1 MLKRTK
7 TTKKF
12 VCSYLRCKYKHT
24 LLEKTSRFIKF
35 FVKRI
40 DIEDLFWACPL
51 SLPVT
56 FLTNNHVKTNLICSD
71 LTFGFVNKRSRYEIK
86 SESLTQQP
94 ISHALSQSTTKSVTS
109 RANKAAR
116 ESLTQLTIQSG
127 IESVH
132 HYVSHIDSKQSSQR
146 VTYSV
151 NHSVGNWVSP
161 PLCQSHRQQTKQSE
175 SH

>member
-7 TTKKF
+7 KTKKF

-56 FLTNNHVKTNLICSD
+56 FLTNNHVKKIWFAQISPSALSTRD
-71 LTFGFVNKRSRYEIK
+71 LGMRLSQ
-86 SESLTQQP
+86 SLTQQP
-94 ISHALSQSTTKSVTS
+94 LSHALSQSTTKSVTS
-109 RANKAAR
+109 TANKAAR